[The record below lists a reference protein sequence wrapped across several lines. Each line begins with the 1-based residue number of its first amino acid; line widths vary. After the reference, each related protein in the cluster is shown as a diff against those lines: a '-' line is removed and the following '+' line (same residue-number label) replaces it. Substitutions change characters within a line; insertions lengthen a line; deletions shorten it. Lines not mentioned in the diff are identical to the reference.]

1 MTINFVSVTEVP
13 GRKATKEELQM
24 LCLRYHVLSRYAQG
38 KRVLEVACGPGVGL
52 GYLAEKTEQVI
63 GGDYSKDLL
72 RIAQKHYG
80 GAIGLVCLNA
90 ETLPFEDNY
99 FEVVGLLEAIYY
111 LPEPDRFIDE
121 AYRVLKQN
129 GTLIL
134 CLPNVDRPKFC
145 ASPLSHK
152 YFSVP
157 ELSNL
162 LFKHKF
168 DVKIFGAFPVHKGGL
183 GKPKD
188 VMIRIAVSLG
198 AGKLLRTIPK
208 GNKLK
213 EFLLGQNMVL
223 KEEIEK
229 EIQQGLISGIQ
240 LSPLDMRVPDNR
252 YKVLYAI
259 AQKK

>member
-1 MTINFVSVTEVP
+1 M
-13 GRKATKEELQM
+13 
-24 LCLRYHVLSRYAQG
+24 
-38 KRVLEVACGPGVGL
+38 
-52 GYLAEKTEQVI
+52 
-63 GGDYSKDLL
+63 
-72 RIAQKHYG
+72 
-80 GAIGLVCLNA
+80 
-90 ETLPFEDNY
+90 
-99 FEVVGLLEAIYY
+99 
-111 LPEPDRFIDE
+111 
-121 AYRVLKQN
+121 
-129 GTLIL
+129 
-134 CLPNVDRPKFC
+134 
-145 ASPLSHK
+145 
-152 YFSVP
+152 
-157 ELSNL
+157 
-162 LFKHKF
+162 
-168 DVKIFGAFPVHKGGL
+168 KIFGAFPVHKGGL